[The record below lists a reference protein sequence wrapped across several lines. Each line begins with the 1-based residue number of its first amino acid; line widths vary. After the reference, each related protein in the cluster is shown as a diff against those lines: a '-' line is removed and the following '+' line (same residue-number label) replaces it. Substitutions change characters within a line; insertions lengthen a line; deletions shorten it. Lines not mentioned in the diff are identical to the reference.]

1 MSAADSQV
9 TPAPT
14 ADKAAAPLYGGAL
27 AGIAKRHEEIRADK
41 TLDLFVPGYEGM
53 MKVRYRLLPEAEM
66 DRLGRRIE
74 EVKRGEGV
82 AGAWK
87 VEADSLV
94 AMCDRILLR
103 EPPAEDYEVMEDEH
117 GPIRFEGRFAQALEK
132 AGVKVSGAKATE
144 IVLDFFSPRSEPD
157 NPSSPRLLPN
167 AMDRHTGAIFKWSR
181 GEKENID
188 RTLLGE

>member
-1 MSAADSQV
+1 MADNGPEHEQAT
-9 TPAPT
+9 TPTFA
-14 ADKAAAPLYGGAL
+14 GGL
-27 AGIAKRHEEIRADK
+27 AEVAKRHEEIRSDK
-41 TLDLFVPGYEGM
+41 TLTLFVPGYEGL
-53 MKVRYRLLPEAEM
+53 MKIQYRLLPEAEM

-74 EVKRGEGV
+74 EIKRGEGV

-94 AMCDRILLR
+94 AMCDRIYVR
-103 EPPAEDYEVMEDEH
+103 EGESDSYQVLEDGS

-144 IVLDFFSPRSEPD
+144 IVLDFFSPREDPA
-157 NPSSPRLLPN
+157 NPASPRLLPN
-167 AMDRHTGAIFKWSR
+167 AMERHTNAIFAWNR
-181 GEKENID
+181 GEKEKID